1 MLYIH
6 VTPFDDF
13 SATRYFILLL
23 TMRSKAQRRQR
34 NCQSPSS
41 YLVLELKLDVRFA
54 IVEDLCQILET
65 VYALP
70 WARSD
75 IQKGDLLEHKFHGHT
90 PLWVSLSS
98 LMDPR

>member
-1 MLYIH
+1 MISVLPDIL
-6 VTPFDDF
+6 F
-13 SATRYFILLL
+13 SFINYEKQGSEKTKKL
-23 TMRSKAQRRQR
+23 SE
-34 NCQSPSS
+34 SS

-54 IVEDLCQILET
+54 RVEDLCQILET

-70 WARSD
+70 WTRSD
-75 IQKGDLLEHKFHGHT
+75 KQKVDLLEHKFHGHT